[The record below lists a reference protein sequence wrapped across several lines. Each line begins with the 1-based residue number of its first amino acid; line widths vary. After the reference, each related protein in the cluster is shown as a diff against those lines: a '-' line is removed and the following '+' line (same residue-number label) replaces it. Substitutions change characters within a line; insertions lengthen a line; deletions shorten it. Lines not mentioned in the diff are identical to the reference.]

1 MPREALLPPSLRS
14 RAGYSPLA
22 HFHRGRPDTDALTAR
37 PAFRALPTD
46 LRPRHSGRPRQVA
59 HWTELSCSRRHG
71 RRDMPL
77 RGRGLQR
84 RATPLSAPA
93 GDLKRHYDQAI
104 TMEPSMRYVLQ
115 ACVFLAVVG
124 NSVAHAQQGQ
134 QQVQPVP
141 LVPTPLIQSQTSTAC
156 LVSCNTQAM
165 NCQNACVV
173 VGPPTPATTP
183 SLIPNAAGTSPCA
196 LNCTS
201 QQLVCQQT
209 CNRSP
214 QQ

>member
-1 MPREALLPPSLRS
+1 
-14 RAGYSPLA
+14 
-22 HFHRGRPDTDALTAR
+22 
-37 PAFRALPTD
+37 
-46 LRPRHSGRPRQVA
+46 
-59 HWTELSCSRRHG
+59 
-71 RRDMPL
+71 
-77 RGRGLQR
+77 
-84 RATPLSAPA
+84 
-93 GDLKRHYDQAI
+93 
-104 TMEPSMRYVLQ
+104 MRYVLEV
-115 ACVFLAVVG
+115 CILLAVVG
-124 NSVAHAQQGQ
+124 NSIAHAQQGQ

-165 NCQNACVV
+165 NCQNACIV
-173 VGPPTPATTP
+173 VGPATSTTSP
-183 SLIPNAAGTSPCA
+183 LGIPNTAGTSPCA

>member
-1 MPREALLPPSLRS
+1 
-14 RAGYSPLA
+14 
-22 HFHRGRPDTDALTAR
+22 
-37 PAFRALPTD
+37 
-46 LRPRHSGRPRQVA
+46 
-59 HWTELSCSRRHG
+59 
-71 RRDMPL
+71 
-77 RGRGLQR
+77 
-84 RATPLSAPA
+84 
-93 GDLKRHYDQAI
+93 
-104 TMEPSMRYVLQ
+104 MRYVLQ